1 MLILISSIPAFLSG
15 IAEDITKK
23 INYSLRLLPLFYQL
37 YLAIEMLDIRI
48 INTDII
54 YINTLLNFS
63 FFSILFTILSI
74 SLMTQAINIIDGLN
88 GLSLGTTIIVS
99 LSLAYFALS

>member
-1 MLILISSIPAFLSG
+1 MEVNIFTFLS
-15 IAEDITKK
+15 A
-23 INYSLRLLPLFYQL
+23 

-74 SLMTQAINIIDGLN
+74 SAMTQAINIIDGLN

-99 LSLAYFALS
+99 LSLAYFAF